1 MAVTVVPEEFTY
13 VTFEAPAIEALLA
26 GLLDRLGMADRAL
39 RMEINEASPVVRIAA
54 DDGDPIVMR
63 ADSGAF
69 EEPRRPRSLSDD
81 NVVTNGGRVLLRL
94 RDRSD
99 GSFADAPAEADLT
112 LAQTAAWDTYSVGR
126 IGRLGYHVH
135 QPRWRYN
142 FRNRHGF
149 SDATDATF
157 DRLWGTDRLTWV
169 ELSALSDGAVAAS
182 AAPAASAAS

>member
-1 MAVTVVPEEFTY
+1 MAVTVSPQEFTF
-13 VTFEAPAIEALLA
+13 VSFDAGTIESLLA
-26 GLLDRLGMADRAL
+26 GLLDRLGLGDRAL
-39 RMEINEASPVVRIAA
+39 EVEINQASPVVRITAT
-54 DDGDPIVMR
+54 DGDPIVIQ

-69 EEPRRPRSLSDD
+69 EEPRRPRSLSED
-81 NVVTNGGRVLLRL
+81 NVVTNSGRVLLRL

-99 GSFADAPAEADLT
+99 GSFADAPGEDELT

-149 SDATDATF
+149 SDATDAAF
-157 DRLWGTDRLTWV
+157 DRIWGAERLTWA
-169 ELSALSDGAVAAS
+169 ELMSISDGAAAS
-182 AAPAASAAS
+182 VAS

>member
-1 MAVTVVPEEFTY
+1 MAVTVSPQEFTF
-13 VTFEAPAIEALLA
+13 VSFDAGTIETLLA
-26 GLLDRLGMADRAL
+26 GLLDRLGWDDRAL
-39 RMEINEASPVVRIAA
+39 QVEINQASPVVRITAT
-54 DDGDPIVMR
+54 DGDPIVIQ

-69 EEPRRPRSLSDD
+69 EEPRRPRSLSED
-81 NVVTNGGRVLLRL
+81 NVVTNAGRVLLRL

-99 GSFADAPAEADLT
+99 GSFADAPGEDDLT

-149 SDATDATF
+149 SDATDAAF
-157 DRLWGTDRLTWV
+157 DRIWGADRLTWA
-169 ELSALSDGAVAAS
+169 ELVSISDGAAAS
-182 AAPAASAAS
+182 VAS

>member
-1 MAVTVVPEEFTY
+1 MAVTVSPQEFTF
-13 VTFEAPAIEALLA
+13 VSFDAGTIETLLA
-26 GLLDRLGMADRAL
+26 GLLDRLGWDDRAL
-39 RMEINEASPVVRIAA
+39 QVEINQASPVVRITAV
-54 DDGDPIVMR
+54 DGDPIVIQ

-69 EEPRRPRSLSDD
+69 EEPRRPRSLSED
-81 NVVTNGGRVLLRL
+81 NVVTNAGRVLLRL

-99 GSFADAPAEADLT
+99 GSFADAPGEDDLT

-149 SDATDATF
+149 SDATDAAF
-157 DRLWGTDRLTWV
+157 DRIWGADRLTWA
-169 ELSALSDGAVAAS
+169 ELVSISDGAAAS
-182 AAPAASAAS
+182 VAS

>member
-1 MAVTVVPEEFTY
+1 MAVTVSPQEFTF
-13 VTFEAPAIEALLA
+13 VSFDAGTIESLLA
-26 GLLDRLGMADRAL
+26 GLLDRLGWGDRAL
-39 RMEINEASPVVRIAA
+39 QVEINQASPVVRITAT
-54 DDGDPIVMR
+54 DGDPIVIQ

-69 EEPRRPRSLSDD
+69 EEPRRPRSLSED
-81 NVVTNGGRVLLRL
+81 NVVTNAGRVLLRL

-99 GSFADAPAEADLT
+99 GSFADAPGEDELT

-149 SDATDATF
+149 SDATDAAF
-157 DRLWGTDRLTWV
+157 DRIWGAERLTWA
-169 ELSALSDGAVAAS
+169 ELVSISDGAAAS
-182 AAPAASAAS
+182 VAS

>member
-1 MAVTVVPEEFTY
+1 MAVTVSPQEFTF
-13 VTFEAPAIEALLA
+13 VSFDAGTIETLLA
-26 GLLDRLGMADRAL
+26 GLLDRLGWDDRAL
-39 RMEINEASPVVRIAA
+39 QVEINQASPVVRITAT
-54 DDGDPIVMR
+54 DGDPIVIQ

-69 EEPRRPRSLSDD
+69 EEPRRPRSLSEE
-81 NVVTNGGRVLLRL
+81 NVVTNAGRVLLRL

-99 GSFADAPAEADLT
+99 GSFADAPGEDDLT

-149 SDATDATF
+149 SDATDAAF
-157 DRLWGTDRLTWV
+157 DRIWGADRLTWA
-169 ELSALSDGAVAAS
+169 ELVSISDGAAAS
-182 AAPAASAAS
+182 VAS

>member
-1 MAVTVVPEEFTY
+1 MAVTVTPEQFTF
-13 VTFEAPAIEALLA
+13 VSFDAPTIEGLL
-26 GLLDRLGMADRAL
+26 GELLDRLGMSDRSL
-39 RMEINEASPVVRIAA
+39 RMEINEASPVVRISA

-99 GSFADAPAEADLT
+99 GSFADAPGETDLT
-112 LAQTAAWDTYSVGR
+112 LAQTAAWDTYCVGR
-126 IGRLGYHVH
+126 IGRLGYRVH
-135 QPRWRYN
+135 EPRWRYN

-157 DRLWGTDRLTWV
+157 DRIWGADQLSWA
-169 ELSALSDGAVAAS
+169 ELSALSEGAVAAS
-182 AAPAASAAS
+182 VSS

>member
-1 MAVTVVPEEFTY
+1 MAVTVSPQEFTF
-13 VTFEAPAIEALLA
+13 VSFDAGTIETLLA
-26 GLLDRLGMADRAL
+26 GLLDRLGWDDRAL
-39 RMEINEASPVVRIAA
+39 QVEINQASPVVRITAA
-54 DDGDPIVMR
+54 DGDPIVIQ

-69 EEPRRPRSLSDD
+69 EEPRRPRSLSED
-81 NVVTNGGRVLLRL
+81 NVVTNAGRVLLRL

-99 GSFADAPAEADLT
+99 GSFADAPGEDDLT

-149 SDATDATF
+149 SDATDAAF
-157 DRLWGTDRLTWV
+157 DRIWGADRLTWA
-169 ELSALSDGAVAAS
+169 ELMSISDGAAAS
-182 AAPAASAAS
+182 VAS

>member
-1 MAVTVVPEEFTY
+1 MAVTVTPQEFTF
-13 VTFEAPAIEALLA
+13 VSFDAGAIESLLA
-26 GLLDRLGMADRAL
+26 DLLDRLGMGDRAL
-39 RMEINEASPVVRIAA
+39 RVDVNEASPVVRISAH
-54 DDGDPIVMR
+54 DGDPIVIQ

-81 NVVTNGGRVLLRL
+81 NVITNAGRVLLRL

-99 GSFADAPAEADLT
+99 GSFAEAPGEDDLSLAEM
-112 LAQTAAWDTYSVGR
+112 AAWDTYSVGR

-149 SDATDATF
+149 SDATDAAF
-157 DRLWGTDRLTWV
+157 DRIWGADRLTWS
-169 ELSALSDGAVAAS
+169 ELSALSQGAAATVAS
-182 AAPAASAAS
+182 